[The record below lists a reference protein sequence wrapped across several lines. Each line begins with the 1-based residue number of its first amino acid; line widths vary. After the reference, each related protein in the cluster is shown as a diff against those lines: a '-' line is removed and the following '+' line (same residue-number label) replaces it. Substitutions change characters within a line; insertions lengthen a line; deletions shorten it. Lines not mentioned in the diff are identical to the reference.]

1 MLQYFMAPYFPLTMA
16 LNAWSPK
23 MKNMKADYF
32 SSFSEY
38 SKYFSYLELVLEIYF
53 PKIIPKCA
61 YLGMYLVSVIGE
73 ERFSFL
79 KCLQP

>member
-1 MLQYFMAPYFPLTMA
+1 MLQYFTAPYCPLTIA

-23 MKNMKADYF
+23 MKNLKAD
-32 SSFSEY
+32 
-38 SKYFSYLELVLEIYF
+38 YFSYLELVLEIYI

-73 ERFSFL
+73 ENFIFL
-79 KCLQP
+79 KCLQS